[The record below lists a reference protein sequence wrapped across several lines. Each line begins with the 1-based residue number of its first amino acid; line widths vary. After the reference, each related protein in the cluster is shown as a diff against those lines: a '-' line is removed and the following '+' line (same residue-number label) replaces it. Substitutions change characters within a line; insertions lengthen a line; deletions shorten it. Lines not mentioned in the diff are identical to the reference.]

1 MCPPPSKRWG
11 DMSPC
16 PPPIDAHATGMA
28 LEEYTFQGKEVDNKL
43 ETAKKEAR
51 TKLVADFEGAEL
63 RTATQLFGYFTRP
76 RQPSKGTKRK
86 REQT

>member
-1 MCPPPSKRWG
+1 
-11 DMSPC
+11 MSPTLQKVGGHV
-16 PPPIDAHATGMA
+16 PLSPPIDAHATGMA

-51 TKLVADFEGAEL
+51 IKLVADFEGAEL